1 MQQEDEPFYR
11 LHIEHI
17 VAKQH
22 HGSDDADNLA
32 LACHHCNVHKGTNLT
47 AIDPMTRD
55 LVRLFNPRTQAWDDH
70 FELHGSVIVGRTSA
84 GRATLTLLEMNA
96 PSRALLRPKQ
106 DA

>member
-1 MQQEDEPFYR
+1 MRQEDEPFYR
-11 LHIEHI
+11 LHLEHI

-22 HGSDDADNLA
+22 RGSDDADNLA

-70 FELHGSVIVGRTSA
+70 FELH
-84 GRATLTLLEMNA
+84 A
-96 PSRALLRPKQ
+96 P
-106 DA
+106 